1 MNEGRHY
8 QIGERVS
15 CACGAAYEFGI
26 EGRPIVKK
34 DDARCRYCLTI
45 LAAWPQEF
53 SWQVIEWPH
62 AMRKLDI
69 TTRSERTLARPTADA
84 GGVES

>member
-15 CACGAAYEFGI
+15 CACGAAYEFGV
-26 EGRPIVKK
+26 EGRPIIKK

-53 SWQVIEWPH
+53 SWQVIEWPY
-62 AMRKLDI
+62 AMRKI
-69 TTRSERTLARPTADA
+69 GNNDA
-84 GGVES
+84 L

>member
-8 QIGERVS
+8 QIGERLS
-15 CACGAAYEFGI
+15 CACGAAYEFGV
-26 EGRPIVKK
+26 EGRPIFKK

-53 SWQVIEWPH
+53 SWQVIEWPY
-62 AMRKLDI
+62 AMRKLEI
-69 TTRSERTLARPTADA
+69 MTRSELARPTPDA
-84 GGVES
+84 EDVES